1 MHYQQAKACWLIILN
16 VLLYG
21 WTILFQEGNYMI
33 RLNEQAWTPSVFQTK
48 KLILKIPVQFNP
60 GV

>member
-21 WTILFQEGNYMI
+21 WTILFQEGNYMS

-48 KLILKIPVQFNP
+48 KLNTCAV
-60 GV
+60 